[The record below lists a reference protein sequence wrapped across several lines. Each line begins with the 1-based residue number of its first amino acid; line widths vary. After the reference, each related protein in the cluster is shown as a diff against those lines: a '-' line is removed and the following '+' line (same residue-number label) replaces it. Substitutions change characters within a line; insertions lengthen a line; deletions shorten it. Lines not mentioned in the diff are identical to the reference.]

1 MIDQS
6 QLSHWSEASEI
17 SGTWT
22 IVAKDP
28 EANIQAVNGP
38 FTMTI
43 RENVLELDG
52 RDLLPDIFALHE
64 NFPNPFNPVT
74 NISYDLPENSLV
86 RLTVFDITGRQI
98 RHLIKSEEQSPG
110 FRTVLW
116 DATDNYGQSVS
127 GGVYF
132 YQLHAGEFIET
143 RKMLLIK

>member
-1 MIDQS
+1 MIINDNTYSDSLIFSWGESYDADGDTLTYEWVGTEGLAQIQIPESKSPGLTIAYADLYNMIDQS
-6 QLSHWSEASEI
+6 QISHWSEASEI

-38 FTMTI
+38 FIMTI
-43 RENVLELDG
+43 RENV
-52 RDLLPDIFALHE
+52 
-64 NFPNPFNPVT
+64 
-74 NISYDLPENSLV
+74 
-86 RLTVFDITGRQI
+86 
-98 RHLIKSEEQSPG
+98 
-110 FRTVLW
+110 W